1 MDFNDIELM
10 MLLEGMVVEKNGKV
24 YKVKKYFFNWLKFIF
39 DKKMILRK
47 SMLMS

>member
-24 YKVKKYFFNWLKFIF
+24 YKVKKNIFYMIEIYF
-39 DKKMILRK
+39 
-47 SMLMS
+47 